1 MKRHLPI
8 HTPQRGFALIIT
20 LALVAMLV
28 LVVLALTSLVKVDSK
43 LTDTTLSQTKA
54 RQNALLALD
63 VALAQLQKHAGPDA
77 RATATGESF
86 GSAGAKYYTGVWD
99 ITGGA
104 TAKTWLVSGSE
115 SSTTNPVA
123 LLDAALDPTT
133 EPTPNEVF
141 LVGNSTIAAI
151 PDAPTPE
158 ERALRVK
165 LPKVA
170 ILGEA
175 PGIGN
180 AVRVGSYAWWVGDQG
195 VKAAIAQVDRSI
207 DLNFAPFQSSAEL
220 RSRVRQQTSLGASPI
235 EIDPRD
241 TAHNARRTAG
251 IGTSPVERITAT
263 AQLGLLSPSASSGP
277 SLAGIVRQRFHAWTA
292 QNFSVLANTSDGGL
306 RQDLSIRPTLLGTAF
321 AAWANYTTY
330 MEPTTITGATAPFPA
345 YGSDPQR
352 RRYKFTPPV
361 PANLGL
367 THSVA
372 PVLSIFFPQFNVRTT
387 NNAPGVATI
396 EVRQRMLVAMWNPY
410 SSSLVP
416 EDLLLEVSGLPN
428 ITLTSTN
435 STGQS
440 TSRTISLQTIFGSP
454 MRITLTA
461 ANPSFANESDTR
473 SWLPGR
479 LYYWRTKGGAVGDW
493 KTEIYNRTIGVAN
506 VDVWTVPAG
515 VDHGLTPNGNITLAL
530 AGSQASLRV
539 AVRRASDKSLL
550 ASYEM
555 PQFNSFVVPAYT
567 VIPGSEYRFAF
578 PVRSFEPV
586 DTPAAPDVWL
596 TTDGRDP
603 RSAAMPPE
611 FFRAFS
617 GGLSPEAYV
626 GAGGNSQIS
635 SPGRLMDR
643 VMGTTGKSYNEDVPL
658 FELPRAPL
666 LSIGQLQHVQVA
678 GRRPF
683 TIGNSWGNTGRFN
696 AYFDR
701 YFFSGL
707 ATGVT
712 APNFATGAPLPNV
725 SLLPLATKSDGTPV
739 TAADLTAQAATGFS
753 SKYLM
758 QSSAFNVNS
767 PNVDAWVAV
776 LRSASFST
784 GTRFNYVNVSAATG
798 SGADTPAALL
808 TPLPTDAAF
817 YRFPQSAQETF
828 KADSNYLQSG
838 GGAQDILNTHHFR
851 RGLRVLTE
859 AETRDF
865 AEAIVTDLRAR
876 HAAFGPYR
884 SLEEFLA
891 PSLAHEG
898 KQVSLLEKAIAQAG
912 LNNAYTEFHSQWLTQ
927 ADVLTVLAP
936 VLFPRSDTFVIRTYG
951 ESVNPTLPLDDPNF
965 ITGRAWCEAIVQ
977 RVPEYFDPTQAEETL
992 PTALNALNQRNGR
1005 RFKVVSFRWLTNSEI

>member
-1 MKRHLPI
+1 MKRLLS
-8 HTPQRGFALIIT
+8 TRSPQHGFALIIT

-63 VALAQLQKHAGPDA
+63 VAIAQLQKHAGPDA

-86 GSAGAKYYTGVWD
+86 GSAGAKYYTGVWGD

-115 SSTTNPVA
+115 SPTTNPVA

-141 LVGNSTIAAI
+141 LVGDNTLAATLG
-151 PDAPTPE
+151 AATAE
-158 ERALRVK
+158 ERAMRVK
-165 LPKVA
+165 LPKIP

-175 PGIGN
+175 PGLGN
-180 AVRVGSYAWWVGDQG
+180 AARIGSYAWWVGDQG

-235 EIDPRD
+235 EFDPRD
-241 TAHNARRTAG
+241 TTHNARRTAG

-292 QNFSVLANTSDGGL
+292 QNYSVLANTSDGGL

-330 MEPTTITGATAPFPA
+330 MEPTTTTGATAPFPA
-345 YGSDPQR
+345 YGTDPQR
-352 RRYKFTPPV
+352 RRYKITPHLV
-361 PANLGL
+361 NSKLAHG
-367 THSVA
+367 VA
-372 PVLSIFFPQFNVRTT
+372 PVLVLFTPQFNVRTT
-387 NNAPGVATI
+387 GNTIDVRFRMHVA
-396 EVRQRMLVAMWNPY
+396 LWNPY
-410 SSSLVP
+410 TSSLVP
-416 EDLLLEVSGLPN
+416 EDLLLEVSGLPTLQVEGISGISSSTLPVSLQTVFGGDPVR
-428 ITLTSTN
+428 ITLTS
-435 STGQS
+435 S
-440 TSRTISLQTIFGSP
+440 
-454 MRITLTA
+454 
-461 ANPSFANESDTR
+461 NPSFANESDTR

-479 LYYWRTKGGAVGDW
+479 IFFWATKGGTVGNWQTVIYTKNTVADVDIW
-493 KTEIYNRTIGVAN
+493 KAQAGNFGFNPSKLKIRSNQ
-506 VDVWTVPAG
+506 TVE
-515 VDHGLTPNGNITLAL
+515 LKL
-530 AGSQASLRV
+530 SL
-539 AVRRASDKSLL
+539 RRASDKALI
-550 ASYEM
+550 AEYVM
-555 PQFNSFVVPAYT
+555 PKFDPFEIEKNQPNGEFF
-567 VIPGSEYRFAF
+567 GF
-578 PVRSFEPV
+578 PVRLFEFV
-586 DTPAAPDVWL
+586 DRPEDPDFWLFRDERDFRIPTPKSDIFRDYGNAFRPELYSTSLSL
-596 TTDGRDP
+596 TK
-603 RSAAMPPE
+603 PE
-611 FFRAFS
+611 
-617 GGLSPEAYV
+617 
-626 GAGGNSQIS
+626 
-635 SPGRLMDR
+635 RLMDR
-643 VMGTTGKSYNEDVPL
+643 VMGTTGKSFNEDAPL

-666 LSIGQLQHVQVA
+666 LSVGQLQHLQVA

-683 TIGNSWGNTGRFN
+683 TIGNSWGNTNTDRFN

-712 APNFATGAPLPNV
+712 APNFAAGAPLPNV
-725 SLLPLATKSDGTPV
+725 SLTPLATKADGTPV
-739 TAADLTAQAATGFS
+739 TATDLTAQAATGFS
-753 SKYLM
+753 SKFLM

-767 PNVDAWVAV
+767 TNVDAWIAV

-784 GTRFNYVNVSAATG
+784 GTRFNYVNSSTASG
-798 SGADTPAALL
+798 SGSDTPAAQLS
-808 TPLPTDAAF
+808 PLPTDAVF
-817 YRFPQSAQETF
+817 YRFPQSAQETY
-828 KADSNYLQSG
+828 KADANYMQSSG
-838 GGAQDILNTHHFR
+838 TGPQHIINTHLFR
-851 RGLRVLTE
+851 RGVRTLNQ
-859 AETRDF
+859 AETRNF
-865 AEAIVTDLRAR
+865 AEAIVGELRTRLAS
-876 HAAFGPYR
+876 FGPFR

-891 PSLAHEG
+891 PSLTHEG

-927 ADVLTVLAP
+927 ADVLSVLAP
-936 VLFPRSDTFVIRTYG
+936 LLFPRSDTFVIRTYG
-951 ESVNPTLPLDDPNF
+951 ETVNPTLPSDDPNF

-977 RVPEYFDPTQAEETL
+977 RVPEYLDPTQAEETL
-992 PTALNALNQRNGR
+992 PNALNALNQRNGR